1 MTRDVS
7 CAVRQRP
14 RPGTP
19 ARMARGALALAVAA
33 LVAGCALPVRTE
45 RTPPALELPAGAAE
59 AAVPSTWW
67 TSFDDAALAALVDEA
82 LANNRDLARAAA
94 RIEQSRAAL
103 RLARA
108 DALPALN
115 AVATTGRQRASETDA
130 MPVGPSPYANA
141 HRVGVQLDYELD
153 LWGRLARGSE
163 AAREELLAGELAR
176 ETLRSA
182 LAAQVVQAYAAL
194 QSIDAQHALFERAV
208 RAQREGLGLNRQRL
222 DAGVIGELDIRQ
234 LEAEL
239 LANET
244 RLPQIARA
252 RAETER
258 ALALVLGRS
267 PRAVADPALARAAGA
282 AAVPQA
288 APVPAGLPSDLL
300 QRRPDIRA
308 AEHRLRA
315 AGARLDA
322 ARAAYFPAIALTAT
336 LGQGS
341 AELGDLFEGR
351 SLMWSV
357 LASLTQ
363 PIWNGG
369 RLDAQSDLAKARRQE
384 AELDYRDTV
393 AAAFNEARDALGARA
408 EAEAT
413 LRNAV
418 ARERAL
424 ARAAQLTAL
433 RFQGGETSRL
443 VAIEAE
449 RDALAAAAAV
459 AEARRALASAQ
470 ADVYRALGGG
480 WRAQA
485 PLS

>member
-1 MTRDVS
+1 MTRALLRIAS
-7 CAVRQRP
+7 TGAVGP
-14 RPGTP
+14 RFV
-19 ARMARGALALAVAA
+19 RSALGLVAAA
-33 LVAGCALPVRTE
+33 LVAGCALPPRSETA
-45 RTPPALELPAGAAE
+45 PPALELPAGAAVP
-59 AAVPSTWW
+59 AVQSDWW
-67 TSFDDAALAALVDEA
+67 TTFNDPALAALVTEA
-82 LANNRDLARAAA
+82 LNANRDLARAAA

-108 DALPALN
+108 EALPAVN
-115 AVATTGRQRASETDA
+115 AVASSGRQRFSETDA
-130 MPVGPSPYANA
+130 QPVGPSPYANA
-141 HRVGVQLDYELD
+141 HRVGIEFGYELD
-153 LWGRLARGSE
+153 LWGRLARGTE
-163 AAREELLAGELAR
+163 AARAELLATELAR
-176 ETLRSA
+176 DTLRSA

-194 QSIDAQHALFERAV
+194 QSLDAQHALFDRAV
-208 RAQREGLGLNRQRL
+208 RAQREGLGLQRQRF

-244 RLPQIARA
+244 RVPQIERA

-267 PRAVADPALARAAGA
+267 PRAVAEGPVARAADP
-282 AAVPQA
+282 AAVPA
-288 APVPAGLPSDLL
+288 GAPVPEGLPSDLL

-308 AEHRLRA
+308 AEQRLRA
-315 AGARLDA
+315 AGARVDA

-351 SLMWSV
+351 SLMWGV

-369 RLDAQSDLAKARRQE
+369 RLDAQSDLAKARQQE

-393 AAAFNEARDALGARA
+393 AAAFKEARDALGART
-408 EAEAT
+408 EAEVT
-413 LRNAV
+413 LKNAA

-424 ARAAQLTAL
+424 ARASQLTAL

-449 RDALAAAAAV
+449 RDALAASAAV
-459 AEARRALASAQ
+459 AEARRALAAAQ

-480 WRAQA
+480 WRADEA
-485 PLS
+485 KS